1 MDKCRDLQNKLRGC
15 LLDAPTHTFS
25 IDDFESLFKLIS
37 EGTEQKIDIKLLT
50 HFMMRRSIK
59 SIAYMPNGKGLTK
72 FVNFFEFL
80 YKTNPI
86 YLSFLP
92 MEMKFI
98 IYRAH
103 QLGEQEELSL
113 NDMTKLAKIMVP
125 SLYKPSFFFNEMI
138 KT

>member
-1 MDKCRDLQNKLRGC
+1 
-15 LLDAPTHTFS
+15 
-25 IDDFESLFKLIS
+25 
-37 EGTEQKIDIKLLT
+37 
-50 HFMMRRSIK
+50 
-59 SIAYMPNGKGLTK
+59 
-72 FVNFFEFL
+72 
-80 YKTNPI
+80 
-86 YLSFLP
+86 